1 MYSMNM
7 KRLLL
12 ILCTC
17 FTIAGCKEPHPPTDL
32 TKQTLIPIPVSVEA
46 TTKVFELTKDA
57 AIFVEGESAELLGV
71 GEYLAQRL
79 RPASG
84 FELKVSSS
92 KGSPKSG
99 NIYITTSGDAALG
112 EEGYLLTI
120 TEDLL

>member
-1 MYSMNM
+1 MNV
-7 KRLLL
+7 KHLLL
-12 ILCTC
+12 VLCIC
-17 FTIAGCKEPHPPTDL
+17 FSIIGCKESYPPTDL
-32 TKQTLIPIPVSVEA
+32 TKQNLIPIPVSVEA

-57 AIFVEGESAELLGV
+57 TIFVEGESTELLRV
-71 GEYLAQRL
+71 GEYFAQRL